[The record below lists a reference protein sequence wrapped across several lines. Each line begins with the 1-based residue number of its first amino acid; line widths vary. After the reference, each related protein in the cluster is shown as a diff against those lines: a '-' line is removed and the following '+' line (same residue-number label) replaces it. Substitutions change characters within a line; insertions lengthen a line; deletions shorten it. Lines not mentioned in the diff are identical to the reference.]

1 MMRNIFNLQYRSSQ
15 AKSMGLSQDQPLMVN
30 YSTYSKCQKQTRC
43 KLNESH
49 LNSGLLSALL
59 TQEIHVFHFFTSKY
73 SLMQLLIG
81 LKLNLLEVVYNK
93 ITSILP
99 QYCSV
104 FNLGVD
110 LFIFDSEKGKQSVP
124 FFFLCNKQP
133 WGLDVGNRI
142 LPSGPFSWERK
153 SLAKKWKI
161 LSNLACCNLTLE

>member
-1 MMRNIFNLQYRSSQ
+1 MSFIFTL
-15 AKSMGLSQDQPLMVN
+15 
-30 YSTYSKCQKQTRC
+30 
-43 KLNESH
+43 
-49 LNSGLLSALL
+49 
-59 TQEIHVFHFFTSKY
+59 KY

-110 LFIFDSEKGKQSVP
+110 LFIFDSEEGEAVSALLLPLQQTAV
-124 FFFLCNKQP
+124 

-153 SLAKKWKI
+153 SLAKKVKDSFQ
-161 LSNLACCNLTLE
+161 LSLL